1 LIDGSSKHEI
11 CGYCGYHEPP
21 MLLVL
26 VELSMVISPVWLL
39 VAKEMAPPPAKARPG
54 VLNTVAESDD
64 ASDA

>member
-1 LIDGSSKHEI
+1 
-11 CGYCGYHEPP
+11 